1 MNRWLQRLRG
11 ALGIGA
17 LWGAA
22 GSIVGAVGA
31 VAANLTIGLPL
42 LGPMIDWSLGAGFAG
57 FLLGSGFAGLLTLS
71 EGRRTLEELTP
82 ARAAGWGALAGA
94 PAPTAVIV
102 LGSAMGWNPALS
114 AQQLIPV
121 VLGAAGSYAALT
133 AALAAGTVSLAK
145 RTPDE
150 VTSGVS
156 SDRPRLTD
164 AP

>member
-1 MNRWLQRLRG
+1 MNRWVQRLRG

-22 GSIVGAVGA
+22 GSVVGAVGA
-31 VAANLTIGLPL
+31 VAANVMVGSPL
-42 LGPMIDWSLGAGFAG
+42 LGPIIDWSLGAGFAG
-57 FLLGSGFAGLLTLS
+57 FLLGTGFAGLLTLL
-71 EGRRTLEELTP
+71 EGRRTLDELSA
-82 ARAAGWGALAGA
+82 ARAAAWGAVAGA
-94 PAPTAVIV
+94 LAPTAVII

-114 AQQLIPV
+114 VQQIIPV

-150 VTSGVS
+150 LTSGVS
-156 SDRPRLTD
+156 PDRPRLTG
-164 AP
+164 AS